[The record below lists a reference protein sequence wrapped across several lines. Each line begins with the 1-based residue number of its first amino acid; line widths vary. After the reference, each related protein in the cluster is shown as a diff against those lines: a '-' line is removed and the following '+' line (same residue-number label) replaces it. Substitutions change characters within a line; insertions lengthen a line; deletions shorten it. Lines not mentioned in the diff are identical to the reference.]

1 MNKLII
7 GLLIIAAGAGVY
19 FLLSKKKHSTETADI
34 KKELIIGTWK
44 IESYQPATD
53 SLQPKYSYDFQ
64 KDGMA
69 VRSVNDKINT
79 DTVKYEWNKISKL
92 VIKENITDST
102 GKVYTVEKL
111 TKDSLQIIGTDS
123 VVVTLTRAK

>member
-7 GLLIIAAGAGVY
+7 GMLIIAAGAGVY

-34 KKELIIGTWK
+34 KKELIIGIWK
-44 IESYQPATD
+44 VETYLPATD
-53 SLQPKYSYDFQ
+53 SLQPKDVYDFQ

-79 DTVKYEWNKISKL
+79 DTVKYEWNKISEL

>member
-19 FLLSKKKHSTETADI
+19 FLLSKKKNSTETANI

-53 SLQPKYSYDFQ
+53 SLQPKYRYDFQ

-69 VRSVNDKINT
+69 IRSVNDSTKT
-79 DTVKYEWNKISKL
+79 DTVKYEWNKTSQL
-92 VIKENITDST
+92 VIKENTADST

-123 VVVTLTRAK
+123 VVVSLTKTK